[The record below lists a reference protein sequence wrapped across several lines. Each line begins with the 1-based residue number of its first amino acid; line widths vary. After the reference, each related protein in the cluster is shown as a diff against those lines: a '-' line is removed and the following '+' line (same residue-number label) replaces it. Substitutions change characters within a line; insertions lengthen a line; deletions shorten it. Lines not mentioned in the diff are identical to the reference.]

1 MIQRIRTLGFNYK
14 IKTER
19 KMNETFVSNIGQR
32 LEHLSSRIYPSRSRL
47 INFEKLIVQVKGPI
61 IFFFLHYLRKSE
73 SFVPAIH

>member
-1 MIQRIRTLGFNYK
+1 
-14 IKTER
+14 
-19 KMNETFVSNIGQR
+19 MNETFVSNIGQR
-32 LEHLSSRIYPSRSRL
+32 LEHLSSRIYPSRL